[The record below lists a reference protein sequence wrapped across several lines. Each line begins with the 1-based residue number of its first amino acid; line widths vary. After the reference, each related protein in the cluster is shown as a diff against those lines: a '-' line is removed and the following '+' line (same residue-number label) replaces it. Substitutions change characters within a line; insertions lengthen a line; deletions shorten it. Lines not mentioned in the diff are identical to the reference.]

1 MAAELW
7 RHNSRAARCRY
18 RAIWRLPVSGSS
30 CPSLRMSTYYV
41 SIWGIISFLHF
52 YRRVQKS
59 VVLVLIW
66 WECSAAYNIW
76 IFSFRGEGK
85 KSFINVGLSLP
96 SPHIIMRGGFK
107 RTATFDYI
115 FPLSL
120 LSQYLLLGLRALARA
135 GFLHLPLLD
144 CSQSLSYFVLSQ
156 AKLAQLPIPHVSKQ
170 LPRASLRVKGVLPT
184 KIDVCTS
191 VFTIQAV
198 ATAL

>member
-30 CPSLRMSTYYV
+30 CPSLHMSTYCISV
-41 SIWGIISFLHF
+41 SGIISLLHF

-107 RTATFDYI
+107 RTTTFDYI

-120 LSQYLLLGLRALARA
+120 LTGSLISISS
-135 GFLHLPLLD
+135 PW
-144 CSQSLSYFVLSQ
+144 SQSSCPCWIFTPPSPRLLSVFFLLRSQSSQ
-156 AKLAQLPIPHVSKQ
+156 AGSTPYPARQ
-170 LPRASLRVKGVLPT
+170 
-184 KIDVCTS
+184 
-191 VFTIQAV
+191 
-198 ATAL
+198 